1 MGLFLDSP
9 IFPIYTGASTMP
21 RQVFGLW
28 ATQTVAT
35 NNITSHGH
43 AEIWKFL
50 LEYQLD
56 IPLIQW
62 AV

>member
-1 MGLFLDSP
+1 MGLSLDSP
-9 IFPIYTGASTMP
+9 IFPIYTGASTMS

-35 NNITSHGH
+35 NNITLHGH